1 MRTSEFLKLRLPE
14 RKAVN
19 DVADI
24 EDLTFD
30 MEKLD
35 AEAARQKLIDDN
47 LQRDKVENTDFNA
60 HKVANVLDH
69 PDNSVTDAKIGERSV
84 GTSKGMLQALLDA
97 IGNAIKA
104 ITGNAT
110 WSELPAVT
118 LSATK
123 LHIDSKENPHGTT
136 KAQVGLGNADNTS
149 DAAKP
154 VSTAQAEALA
164 QKLNING
171 GTLKG
176 NLILNAAPTANLQ
189 AATKKYVDDVASEK
203 GNGDMLKTVYDANND
218 GVVDNS
224 KLLGG
229 LASGE
234 FCRVNDTRLSDARN
248 AADVYTWAKAT
259 NKPTYTASEVGLGNV
274 NNTADANKS
283 VNYASSAGSI
293 DGGTY

>member
-1 MRTSEFLKLRLPE
+1 E
-14 RKAVN
+14 
-19 DVADI
+19 
-24 EDLTFD
+24 
-30 MEKLD
+30 
-35 AEAARQKLIDDN
+35 
-47 LQRDKVENTDFNA
+47 
-60 HKVANVLDH
+60 
-69 PDNSVTDAKIGERSV
+69 
-84 GTSKGMLQALLDA
+84 
-97 IGNAIKA
+97 
-104 ITGNAT
+104 
-110 WSELPAVT
+110 
-118 LSATK
+118 TK
-123 LHIDSKENPHGTT
+123 LHIDNKENPHGTT
-136 KAQVGLGNADNTS
+136 KAQIGLGNADNTS
-149 DAAKP
+149 DADKP
-154 VSTAQAEALA
+154 VSTAQAVVLA

-171 GTLKG
+171 GTLTG
-176 NLILNAAPTANLQ
+176 DLILNAAPTANLQ
-189 AATKKYVDDVASEK
+189 AATKKYVDDIASGK